1 MYKHIHTSHIM
12 NVVAYVSMADSE
24 LTVSE
29 SNDLSVCARLLGP
42 EGGLDRELR
51 VELNPIDGTAVRK

>member
-1 MYKHIHTSHIM
+1 M
-12 NVVAYVSMADSE
+12 NVGANVSMADSE